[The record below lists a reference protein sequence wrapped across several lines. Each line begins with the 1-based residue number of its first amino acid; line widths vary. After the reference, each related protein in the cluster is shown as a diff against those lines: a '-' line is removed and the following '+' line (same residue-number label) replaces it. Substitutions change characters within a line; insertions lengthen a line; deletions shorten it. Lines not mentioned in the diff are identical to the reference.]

1 MSNTLPAADELL
13 STASVEA
20 LLRSV
25 STLLATDEVCGAA
38 MPLELDRLIDQLA
51 DGVVL
56 CRLVSGAAAACAS
69 VDSDRV
75 AWCSCGLFNHRQTS
89 TYPARCHLLRDLF
102 SHCFTVFRS
111 FLPHSLYWMM

>member
-1 MSNTLPAADELL
+1 MSGTHVDTSNTLPAADELL

-56 CRLVSGAAAACAS
+56 CRLVSGAAAVCANGIS
-69 VDSDRV
+69 NRM
-75 AWCSCGLFNHRQTS
+75 A
-89 TYPARCHLLRDLF
+89 
-102 SHCFTVFRS
+102 
-111 FLPHSLYWMM
+111 